1 MLIFNFISNLS
12 KLFQGKTCQEGYDLF
27 LRVKKKLRIL
37 LSPSPVEV
45 VCFGKYLLSASS
57 ITVAEKK
64 IIVGETNALGGNIYN
79 ITPYSLILCATL
91 VYFFCK

>member
-1 MLIFNFISNLS
+1 MPRGLWPVSES
-12 KLFQGKTCQEGYDLF
+12 EEKTQD
-27 LRVKKKLRIL
+27 
-37 LSPSPVEV
+37 SPESSPVEV

-79 ITPYSLILCATL
+79 ITPYSLIHLCATL